1 MKIPNLRKVTNYT
14 IIGVLSVL
22 GILLVISATQ
32 KNSSKR
38 CKGIEIKIKDNANQ
52 LLITKNDVEKWIT
65 NYGNEPFEGK
75 IIENIDLSSV
85 EKRVLNKGLAKK
97 CEAFTNLQGYLVVDI
112 EGFTPIARIL
122 GENGFPDWFLDKEGT
137 IFPFSRHFSPNVTL
151 LSGSYFNNL
160 KSLKTKNNQDIL
172 SLIVK
177 ISNDEFWEAQIAQ
190 INVDNKKEIQMIPL
204 MGNNTI
210 EFGRPEHI
218 DGKLNKLLIFY
229 KQILPQKQWEAFSK
243 ISVKYDG
250 QIVCN

>member
-52 LLITKNDVEKWIT
+52 LLMTKNDVEKWIT

-75 IIENIDLSSV
+75 IIENIDLSTV

-112 EGFTPIARIL
+112 EGYTPVARIL
-122 GENGFPDWFLDKEGT
+122 GENGFPDRFLDKEGT
-137 IFPFSRHFSPNVTL
+137 IFPFSSHFSPNVTL

-160 KSLKTKNNQDIL
+160 KSLKTKNNLDIL

-177 ISNDEFWEAQIAQ
+177 ISTDEFWEAQIAQ
-190 INVDNKKEIQMIPL
+190 INVDNKKEIEMIPL